1 MSYDPDK
8 LYNLLPSVHRIRD
21 TEESEPLR
29 ELLALI
35 TRQVGIL
42 EEDLDQLYDNQFIET
57 CAPWVLPY
65 IGDLIGY
72 PVKRTASD

>member
-8 LYNLLPSVHRIRD
+8 LYKLLPSVHRVRD
-21 TEESEPLR
+21 TEEGEPLR

-42 EEDLDQLYDNQFIET
+42 EEDLEQFYDNQFIET
-57 CAPWVLPY
+57 CAPCRCHSQPHSPAAC
-65 IGDLIGY
+65 G
-72 PVKRTASD
+72 